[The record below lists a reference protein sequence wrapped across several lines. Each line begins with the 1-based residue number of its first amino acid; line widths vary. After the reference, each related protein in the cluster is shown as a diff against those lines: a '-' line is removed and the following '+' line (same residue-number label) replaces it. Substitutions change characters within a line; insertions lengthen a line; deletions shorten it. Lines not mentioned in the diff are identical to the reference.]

1 MTRDSVLSHIP
12 GHPWGDNLL
21 VLEEV
26 GSTNTMLKSMTLQGA
41 PQGTVL
47 IASRQTAGRGRLG
60 RNFLSPEGAGVYLS
74 ALIRPDAEVGAL
86 MHLTCAAAVA
96 MCNAVE
102 AASGIRPQIK
112 WTNDLVIGKH
122 KLGGILTELVF
133 QGSKLSG
140 AVIGIGINCRQKPED
155 FDPSIR
161 DMATSLSMAAGREVS
176 RSRLAGE
183 MIRALENMS
192 RELIPEKSRLMAQY
206 EKDCMTIGQMIR
218 VVRGESESYGT
229 AVGIDSDGGLIVEYD
244 SGITETVAFGEV
256 SVRGMYGYV

>member
-12 GHPWGDNLL
+12 GHPWAKNVL

-26 GSTNTMLKSMTLQGA
+26 GSTNTLLKAMALQGA

-60 RNFLSPEGAGVYLS
+60 RTFLSPDGVGVYLS
-74 ALIRPDAEVGAL
+74 ALIRPNAGADQL
-86 MHLTCAAAVA
+86 MHLTCAVAVA
-96 MCNAVE
+96 MCDAVE
-102 AASGIRPQIK
+102 AASGIRPKIK
-112 WTNDLVIGKH
+112 WTNDLVIGNR

-133 QGSKLSG
+133 ADGAVSG
-140 AVIGIGINCRQKPED
+140 AIIGIGINCRQKPED
-155 FDPSIR
+155 FDSSIR
-161 DMATSLSMAAGREVS
+161 DMATSLSMAAGREIS
-176 RSRLAGE
+176 RSRLAAE
-183 MIRALENMS
+183 MIRALEKMS